1 MIDYAQ
7 GHTDKALAQFEQTR
21 RLGRDTVMAN
31 SLLFGHT
38 WLNLVDGRNPSLG
51 HLAPAGQWV
60 ECTLE
65 GRYLRSMLINKPYW
79 ALAQHR
85 EPARVGT
92 ATELMSHEVAD
103 AQGIRGGNYATHLP
117 MPV

>member
-1 MIDYAQ
+1 MVQYLVK
-7 GHTDKALAQFEQTR
+7 TDGNKWNAYTLI
-21 RLGRDTVMAN
+21 
-31 SLLFGHT
+31 
-38 WLNLVDGRNPSLG
+38 DGRNPSLG

-65 GRYLRSMLINKPYW
+65 GRYLRSMLIHKPYW

-85 EPARVGT
+85 ETARVGT
-92 ATELMSHEVAD
+92 ASELLSHEVAE
-103 AQGIRGGNYATHLP
+103 AQGIRGGHYATHLP